1 VHAIIV
7 GDGRLGPAVSFIQV
21 SAQSLRRER
30 FPMMGICCIDQHI
43 SLLAMQIWSGFTNVK
58 VVNFGRGLKQANI
71 DSCPIFLHNGQI
83 IYASVS
89 GAKDIIWSLE
99 KEIGMSQITTD
110 L

>member
-1 VHAIIV
+1 
-7 GDGRLGPAVSFIQV
+7 
-21 SAQSLRRER
+21 
-30 FPMMGICCIDQHI
+30 
-43 SLLAMQIWSGFTNVK
+43 MQIWSGFTNVK